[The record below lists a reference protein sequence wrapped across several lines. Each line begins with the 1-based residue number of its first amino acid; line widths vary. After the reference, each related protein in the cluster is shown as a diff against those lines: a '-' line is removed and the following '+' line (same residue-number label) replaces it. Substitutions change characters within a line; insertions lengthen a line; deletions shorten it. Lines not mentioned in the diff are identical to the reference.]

1 MAHEYSKEAR
11 ASHERKLKAYGEG
24 AKGEPKNFAGFPAL
38 NTNKQAGMAPLDK
51 PEELSTETAPRIMRK
66 AGGVVKGAASLKRLD
81 KAKRVGKGL
90 GGARKGPIPTPME
103 QEEEFDATTYRKP
116 GYMSEVARRQKGGK
130 VENEVEDEDEGHED
144 EPMDRELVKKMVK
157 KEALTGKSH
166 GGRAHRAEG
175 GSLGDGKKSSMKGRT
190 TINVIVGT
198 PEGMG
203 QMGQGRAPAMTGMT
217 PGPGG
222 APMTPPPPPPPMMGA
237 PMMPP
242 PGPGG
247 GMPMPPPGGMP
258 PMPPGGMPMPRKDG
272 GKVQVPYKKPGRKGE
287 YPAMDF
293 GSGGGFGRKQKI
305 DAYGEGPTKSKNNY

>member
-66 AGGVVKGAASLKRLD
+66 AGGAVKGAASLKRLD

-190 TINVIVGT
+190 TIIIAHRLSTIANVDQIVT
-198 PEGMG
+198 L
-203 QMGQGRAPAMTGMT
+203 R
-217 PGPGG
+217 
-222 APMTPPPPPPPMMGA
+222 
-237 PMMPP
+237 
-242 PGPGG
+242 
-247 GMPMPPPGGMP
+247 
-258 PMPPGGMPMPRKDG
+258 D
-272 GKVQVPYKKPGRKGE
+272 GKVDE
-287 YPAMDF
+287 
-293 GSGGGFGRKQKI
+293 I
-305 DAYGEGPTKSKNNY
+305 GPPEVLAHTDGIYAQLLRLQGASLERQRREMKRFDIKLD